1 VEVSLKV
8 DIVQSGQLLLAIAIK
23 RTMIPL
29 LSNYLCLYVC
39 CILLLNL
46 VRICSDGVIVRND
59 NRKHAKLRKLNDEDE
74 RVSWVQEWDDDCQL
88 AWGLFHCW
96 GLWAQAIPVG
106 SACERHKSNFK
117 DFQYCL
123 STRILAQ
130 GRELRAL
137 SSKRFHTDVARY
149 QGSLIG

>member
-1 VEVSLKV
+1 
-8 DIVQSGQLLLAIAIK
+8 
-23 RTMIPL
+23 
-29 LSNYLCLYVC
+29 
-39 CILLLNL
+39 
-46 VRICSDGVIVRND
+46 VRND
-59 NRKHAKLRKLNDEDE
+59 KRKHAKLRKLNDEDE

-106 SACERHKSNFK
+106 STCERHNSNFK

-137 SSKRFHTDVARY
+137 SSKRIPY
-149 QGSLIG
+149 